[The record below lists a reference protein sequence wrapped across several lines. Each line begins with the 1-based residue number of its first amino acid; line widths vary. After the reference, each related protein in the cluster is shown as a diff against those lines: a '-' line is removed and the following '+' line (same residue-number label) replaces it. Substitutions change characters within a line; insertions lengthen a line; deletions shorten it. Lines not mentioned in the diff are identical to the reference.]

1 MVKAG
6 SFWSWLEA
14 LFKLGTFVSFLGLV
28 YVVLLQV
35 YARIFLPQS
44 PHWTE
49 EASRFFFLFCI
60 AFSAGI
66 ATRRRAFVNVDIFL
80 NLLGTKLRHI
90 VCLLIDILVLLFMA
104 LTFRYAWLNA
114 EVGAM
119 QTSPSLSISMQ
130 YIFGSIVLLSLGIC
144 LFSLE
149 KIYEDVK
156 TLWTT

>member
-1 MVKAG
+1 MVKEG
-6 SFWSWLEA
+6 SFWTWLEK
-14 LFKLGTFVSFLGLV
+14 LFKLGTLVSFSGLI

-35 YARIFLPQS
+35 YARLFLPQS

-49 EASRFFFLFCI
+49 EASRFLFLFCI
-60 AFSAGI
+60 AFSAGV
-66 ATRRRAFVNVDIFL
+66 ATRRRAFVNVDIVL
-80 NLLGTKLRHI
+80 NVLGDKLRNV

-104 LTFRYAWLNA
+104 LTFHHAWLNA

-119 QTSPSLSISMQ
+119 QTSPSLAIPMQ
-130 YIFGSIVLLSLGIC
+130 YIFGSVVLLSFGVC

-156 TLWTT
+156 ALWTT